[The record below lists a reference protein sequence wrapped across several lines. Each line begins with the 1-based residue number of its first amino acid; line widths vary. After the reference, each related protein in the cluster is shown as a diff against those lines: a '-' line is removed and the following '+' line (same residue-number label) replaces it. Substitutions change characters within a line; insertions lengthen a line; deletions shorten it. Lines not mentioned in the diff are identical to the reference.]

1 MHDHII
7 LPEIS
12 KKKDVL
18 DVEVSFYDHTND
30 VASSKTIN
38 LKEFLISGKYKEIVE
53 FVRDAQTAEE
63 RHSRK
68 LENIAKIPCVTVSGI
83 FSYHDTKNLTSY
95 TGLMAIDIDGK
106 DNTIEVMQTVPIILK
121 EMDFISYIGKSI
133 TGDGYFAIC
142 RIENPKHLKQHF
154 EAMKEILSS
163 KGIVIDDHCSD
174 VTRYRLA
181 SFDENYY
188 YNPKATAFY
197 YEKDIRSVRKTRTK
211 TSAYVS
217 DDEKELQ
224 KELEYM
230 KSHKLTVADDY
241 GDWFN
246 LGMSLST
253 LGEEKGRYYFH
264 QFSALSEMYDEAECD
279 EQYNEII
286 SHYED
291 NNDLTL
297 ATAIYLI
304 KEAKENITKLNT

>member
-1 MHDHII
+1 M
-7 LPEIS
+7 
-12 KKKDVL
+12 
-18 DVEVSFYDHTND
+18 
-30 VASSKTIN
+30 
-38 LKEFLISGKYKEIVE
+38 
-53 FVRDAQTAEE
+53 
-63 RHSRK
+63 
-68 LENIAKIPCVTVSGI
+68 TVSGI

-163 KGIVIDDHCSD
+163 KGIVIDDHCRD

-188 YNPKATAFY
+188 YNPKATTFY
-197 YEKDIRSVRKTRTK
+197 YEKEVRSDRQTRAQRSTC
-211 TSAYVS
+211 VNN
-217 DDEKELQ
+217 DEKELQ
-224 KELEYM
+224 RELEYM
-230 KSHKLTVADDY
+230 KSHKITVADEY
-241 GDWFN
+241 GDWFKF
-246 LGMSLST
+246 GMSLST

-264 QFSALSEMYDEAECD
+264 QFSSLSEKYNEAECD
-279 EQYNEII
+279 EQYDDII

-304 KEAKENITKLNT
+304 NNAKGNIAKLNT